1 MMLKLSVT
9 IMSVFI
15 VGIKITLCW
24 IFLFSVLLL
33 IPNLVYNIHDSKQ
46 PSKSHR
52 NKIDKW
58 LWYIIEVLHLVLTSL
73 PFEKGFNNLKLK
85 KAINKVCW
93 YVIFLFGL
101 ISTTLLLENSS
112 RDSCLAK
119 NVIYEP
125 AANDLT
131 RDKPDCENL
140 CH

>member
-1 MMLKLSVT
+1 M
-9 IMSVFI
+9 
-15 VGIKITLCW
+15 
-24 IFLFSVLLL
+24 
-33 IPNLVYNIHDSKQ
+33 
-46 PSKSHR
+46 
-52 NKIDKW
+52 
-58 LWYIIEVLHLVLTSL
+58 LHLVLTSL

-101 ISTTLLLENSS
+101 IGTTLLLENSS

-140 CH
+140 CHSRTSLDCSKPVLTLNELKYGLWFSWTLFIICIFGVGCGKILILILD

>member
-1 MMLKLSVT
+1 M
-9 IMSVFI
+9 
-15 VGIKITLCW
+15 
-24 IFLFSVLLL
+24 
-33 IPNLVYNIHDSKQ
+33 
-46 PSKSHR
+46 
-52 NKIDKW
+52 
-58 LWYIIEVLHLVLTSL
+58 LHLVLTSL
-73 PFEKGFNNLKLK
+73 PFEKGFDNLKLK

-125 AANDLT
+125 DANDLI

-140 CH
+140 CKSHISLDCSKPVLTLKELKYGLWFSWTLFATCIFGVGCGKKN